1 MKLFVV
7 GMGAG
12 NSGGMT
18 LDAQNVI
25 LSSDIVVGYTLYVEL
40 LRQIF
45 PHKNYLA
52 TGMKSEV
59 ERVKMA
65 LREASSGKTVSLVCS
80 GDSGVYG
87 MAGLALELSPE
98 YPEVDIEVVPGVTA
112 ALSGGALLGAPLGHD
127 FAVISLSDLLTPW
140 EVIEKRLRAAAMGD
154 FAVALYNPS
163 SKKRADYLARACD
176 ILLEQKPADTVCGIA
191 RNIGRDGS
199 SVQIMTLRELRDA
212 SVDMFCTVF
221 IGSSST
227 RDVNGRMVT
236 PRGYKNV

>member
-1 MKLFVV
+1 
-7 GMGAG
+7 MGAG

-45 PHKNYLA
+45 PDKNYLA

-65 LREASSGKTVSLVCS
+65 LREANSGKTVSLVCS

-98 YPEVDIEVVPGVTA
+98 YPGVDIEVVPGVTA

-154 FAVALYNPS
+154 FAIALYNPS

-191 RNIGRDGS
+191 RNIGRDES
-199 SVQIMTLRELRDA
+199 SVQIMTLGELHDT

-227 RDVNGRMVT
+227 REVNGRMVT